1 MTEQIGAS
9 LRKSLSHLVSIV
21 MLPWY
26 KNVLFKKCGLGEL
39 NAQKRLVMTQWER
52 GSPEESG
59 NSFPVN
65 TGKRLD
71 TRENNCQP
79 PLN

>member
-9 LRKSLSHLVSIV
+9 LGKCLSHLVSIV
-21 MLPWY
+21 MLPGY
-26 KNVLFKKCGLGEL
+26 KNALFKKCGLGEL
-39 NAQKRLVMTQWER
+39 KGLVMTQRER
-52 GSPEESG
+52 GRPVESG
-59 NSFPVN
+59 NMFPVN

>member
-9 LRKSLSHLVSIV
+9 LGKCLSHLVSIV
-21 MLPWY
+21 MLPGY
-26 KNVLFKKCGLGEL
+26 KNALFKKCGLGEMS
-39 NAQKRLVMTQWER
+39 AQKGLVMTQWER
-52 GSPEESG
+52 GSPVESG
-59 NSFPVN
+59 NMFPVN
-65 TGKRLD
+65 TEKRLD